1 MANKIDKMSSQDKPL
16 VGKPQVIAALI
27 FIILDIIYILN
38 PIDFIPDFIPVI
50 GWIDDIIALLI
61 AISIGVKYFVKKRF

>member
-1 MANKIDKMSSQDKPL
+1 MQNQDRSLLKDP
-16 VGKPQVIAALI
+16 KSIAAI
-27 FIILDIIYILN
+27 VFIILNLIYIIS

-61 AISIGVKYFVKKRF
+61 AISIGVKYFVKKRS

>member
-1 MANKIDKMSSQDKPL
+1 MQNQDRSLLKDP
-16 VGKPQVIAALI
+16 KSIAAI
-27 FIILDIIYILN
+27 VFIILNLIYIIS

-61 AISIGVKYFVKKRF
+61 AISIGIKYFVKKRS

>member
-1 MANKIDKMSSQDKPL
+1 MQNQERSLLKDPKS
-16 VGKPQVIAALI
+16 IAAI
-27 FIILDIIYILN
+27 VFIILNLIYIIS

-61 AISIGVKYFVKKRF
+61 AISIGVKYFVKKRS

>member
-1 MANKIDKMSSQDKPL
+1 MQDKEKSLLKEP
-16 VGKPQVIAALI
+16 KAIAAIIFLI
-27 FIILDIIYILN
+27 LNLIYIIS

-61 AISIGVKYFVKKRF
+61 AISIGIKLFIKKRS

>member
-1 MANKIDKMSSQDKPL
+1 MENQDRSLLKNP
-16 VGKPQVIAALI
+16 KSIAAI
-27 FIILDIIYILN
+27 VFIILNLIYIIS

-61 AISIGVKYFVKKRF
+61 AISIGVKLFIKKRS

>member
-1 MANKIDKMSSQDKPL
+1 MQNQEKSLLKEPKA
-16 VGKPQVIAALI
+16 IAAIIFLI
-27 FIILDIIYILN
+27 LNLIYIIS

-61 AISIGVKYFVKKRF
+61 AISIGVKIFIKKRS

>member
-1 MANKIDKMSSQDKPL
+1 MSSQDKPL

>member
-1 MANKIDKMSSQDKPL
+1 MENQDRSLLKDP
-16 VGKPQVIAALI
+16 KSIAAI
-27 FIILDIIYILN
+27 VFIILNLIYIIS

-61 AISIGVKYFVKKRF
+61 AISIGVKYFVKKKS